1 MKTRPLALIAKVLG
15 RKYDVTVTIAGQVA
29 CTSRKEITIP
39 VVSGPHAEALAHG
52 YIDHEAAHVRY
63 TDFSV
68 RLTNDFAGDLLNI
81 LEDVRIELAIGLEY
95 PGCIANLRELTR
107 LLVEQE
113 GVFKPDPSHPS
124 QSILAWIMAVIYI
137 SVLGHDSLR
146 QTRDSAEPLVRQAL
160 GRNFDQALLLLDR
173 TGTLTSTREAAALRD
188 ELMKLIRDSA
198 HQQPKIGQS
207 RPSPSQPG
215 SNGDQNDGTGSD
227 QSNKQNESGSHGGQQ
242 AQNGDKQQTSSQTAA
257 KSGQD
262 KSSGHSSQ
270 GQSGSSDAPS
280 QESVRQALAEA
291 LSGKSVGSYGNVG
304 EKLAE
309 LLCQNAT
316 ESSFNGTAA
325 VAPRLP
331 TAQPLRHTGGYD
343 DLSALRVHTAAL
355 RARLQGL
362 VQASKQKRST
372 PVSVGH
378 RLDSR
383 VLTRLR
389 ICDTRVF
396 TRKEGKRAVNTAV
409 CMLLDSSGSM
419 GNTTIL
425 NKMGIA
431 SRACFV
437 AAEALYSI
445 PGVRTAIAT
454 FKGHENQVFP
464 MVGFGEKPD
473 HSRFNISG
481 SGGTRL
487 GHALWWAWGELC
499 LRRETR
505 KICVAFSD
513 GDTGDG
519 PVTQAAIKRMRES
532 GIEVIGIGIQDNSI
546 KQYLPD
552 NHRIIKNLDQF
563 TPALLEL
570 LREKLVA

>member
-1 MKTRPLALIAKVLG
+1 MKARPLALIAKVLG
-15 RKYDVTVTIAGQVA
+15 RKYDITVTIAGQIA
-29 CTSRKEITIP
+29 CTTGKEITIP
-39 VVSGPHAEALAHG
+39 VVSGDHAEALAHG

-68 RLTNDFAGDLLNI
+68 QLTDNFAGDLLNI
-81 LEDVRIELAIGLEY
+81 LEDVRIEQAIGWEY

-107 LLVEQE
+107 ILVEQH
-113 GVFKPDPSHPS
+113 GAFRPDPSHPS
-124 QSILAWIMAVIYI
+124 QSILAWIMALTRIA
-137 SVLGHDSLR
+137 VLNHDSMR
-146 QTRDSAEPLVRQAL
+146 QTRDNTEPLVRQIL
-160 GRNFDQALLLLDR
+160 GEHFNQAVQLLDR
-173 TGTLTSTREAAALRD
+173 TGTLRSTRETAALRD
-188 ELMKLIRDSA
+188 ELMKLFRNA
-198 HQQPKIGQS
+198 AQPKQTNGQS
-207 RPSPSQPG
+207 QTSQSASGSNGNTGQRNQDGQSQQKNATNTNGGQQTKDDGKQQTPSQP
-215 SNGDQNDGTGSD
+215 SVKSDNGTS
-227 QSNKQNESGSHGGQQ
+227 SGQQ
-242 AQNGDKQQTSSQTAA
+242 TM
-257 KSGQD
+257 
-262 KSSGHSSQ
+262 
-270 GQSGSSDAPS
+270 GQSSASLETA
-280 QESVRQALAEA
+280 RQAISEA
-291 LSGKSVGSYGNVG
+291 LSGKSIGSYGNVG

-316 ESSFNGTAA
+316 ESSFNGSGAA
-325 VAPRLP
+325 APRLP
-331 TAQPLRHTGGYD
+331 TAQPLRNASGYD
-343 DLSALRVHTAAL
+343 DISALRVHTAAL

-362 VQASKQKRST
+362 VQASKQKRSA
-372 PVSVGH
+372 PASVGH

-389 ICDTRVF
+389 VGDTRVF
-396 TRKEGKRAVNTAV
+396 NRKEEKRAVNTAV

-419 GNTTIL
+419 GNSTLL

-437 AAEALYSI
+437 ASEALYSI

-454 FKGHENQVFP
+454 FKGFDNRVFP
-464 MVGFGEKPD
+464 MVDFGEKPD
-473 HSRFNISG
+473 HSRFNITG

-505 KICVAFSD
+505 KICIAFSD

-519 PVTQAAIKRMRES
+519 PVTQAAIKRMRDS
-532 GIEVIGIGIQDNSI
+532 GIEVIGIGIQDTSI
-546 KQYLPD
+546 KRYLPD
-552 NHRIIKNLDQF
+552 NHRIIENLDQF

>member
-1 MKTRPLALIAKVLG
+1 MKARPLALIAKVLG
-15 RKYDVTVTIAGQVA
+15 RKYDITVTIAGQIA
-29 CTSRKEITIP
+29 CTSGKEITIP
-39 VVSGPHAEALAHG
+39 VVSGDHAEALAHG

-68 RLTNDFAGDLLNI
+68 QLTDNFAGDLLNI
-81 LEDVRIELAIGLEY
+81 LEDVRIEQSIGWEY

-107 LLVEQE
+107 ILVEQH
-113 GVFKPDPSHPS
+113 GAFRPDPSHPS
-124 QSILAWIMAVIYI
+124 QSILAWIMALTRIA
-137 SVLGHDSLR
+137 VLNHDSMR
-146 QTRDSAEPLVRQAL
+146 QTRDSTEPLVRQIL
-160 GRNFDQALLLLDR
+160 GEHFNQAVQLLDR
-173 TGTLTSTREAAALRD
+173 TGTLRSTRETAALRD
-188 ELMKLIRDSA
+188 ELMKLIRNA
-198 HQQPKIGQS
+198 AQPKQTNDQS
-207 RPSPSQPG
+207 QTSQSASG
-215 SNGDQNDGTGSD
+215 SNGNTSQGNQDGQSQQNTATST
-227 QSNKQNESGSHGGQQ
+227 NGGQQ
-242 AQNGDKQQTSSQTAA
+242 TKDDGKLQ
-257 KSGQD
+257 
-262 KSSGHSSQ
+262 
-270 GQSGSSDAPS
+270 APS
-280 QESVRQALAEA
+280 QHSARSDNGTSSGLQTMGQSSASLETARQAISEA

-316 ESSFNGTAA
+316 ESSFNGSGAA
-325 VAPRLP
+325 APRLP
-331 TAQPLRHTGGYD
+331 TAQPLRNASGYD
-343 DLSALRVHTAAL
+343 DISALRVHTAAL

-362 VQASKQKRST
+362 VQASKQKRSA
-372 PVSVGH
+372 PASVGH

-389 ICDTRVF
+389 VGDTRVF
-396 TRKEGKRAVNTAV
+396 NRKEEKRAVNTAV

-419 GNTTIL
+419 GNSTLL

-437 AAEALYSI
+437 ASEALYSI

-454 FKGHENQVFP
+454 FKGFDNRVFP
-464 MVGFGEKPD
+464 MVDFGEKPD
-473 HSRFNISG
+473 HSRFNITG

-505 KICVAFSD
+505 KICIAFSD

-532 GIEVIGIGIQDNSI
+532 GIEVIGIGIQNTSI
-546 KQYLPD
+546 KRYLPD

>member
-1 MKTRPLALIAKVLG
+1 MKARPLALIAKVLG
-15 RKYDVTVTIAGQVA
+15 RKYDITVTIAGQIA
-29 CTSRKEITIP
+29 CTSGKEITIP
-39 VVSGPHAEALAHG
+39 VVSGDHAEALAHG

-68 RLTNDFAGDLLNI
+68 QLTDNFAGDLLNI
-81 LEDVRIELAIGLEY
+81 LEDVRIEQAIGWEY

-107 LLVEQE
+107 ILVEQH
-113 GVFKPDPSHPS
+113 GAFRPDPSHPS
-124 QSILAWIMAVIYI
+124 QSILSWIMALTRIA
-137 SVLGHDSLR
+137 VLSHDAMR
-146 QTRDSAEPLVRQAL
+146 QTRDSAEPLVRLILGEQFNQAV
-160 GRNFDQALLLLDR
+160 QLLDR
-173 TGTLTSTREAAALRD
+173 TGTLRSTRETAALRD
-188 ELMKLIRDSA
+188 ELMKLIRNAAQEQQA
-198 HQQPKIGQS
+198 HGQS
-207 RPSPSQPG
+207 RTFQSASG
-215 SNGDQNDGTGSD
+215 SNGDTGLGNQDGKSPQKNAT
-227 QSNKQNESGSHGGQQ
+227 NTNGGQQ
-242 AQNGDKQQTSSQTAA
+242 TKDDGKQQ
-257 KSGQD
+257 
-262 KSSGHSSQ
+262 
-270 GQSGSSDAPS
+270 APS
-280 QESVRQALAEA
+280 QPSAKSDNGTSSGLQTMGQSSASLETARQAISEA
-291 LSGKSVGSYGNVG
+291 LSGKSIGSYGNVG

-316 ESSFNGTAA
+316 ESSFNGSGAA
-325 VAPRLP
+325 SPRLP
-331 TAQPLRHTGGYD
+331 TAQPLRNACGYD
-343 DLSALRVHTAAL
+343 DISALRVHTAAL

-372 PVSVGH
+372 PASSGH

-389 ICDTRVF
+389 VGDTRVF
-396 TRKEGKRAVNTAV
+396 NRKEEKRAVNTAV

-419 GNTTIL
+419 GNSTLL

-437 AAEALYSI
+437 ASEALYSI

-454 FKGHENQVFP
+454 FKGFDNRVFP
-464 MVGFGEKPD
+464 MVDFGEKPD
-473 HSRFNISG
+473 HSRFNITG

-505 KICVAFSD
+505 KICIAFSD

-532 GIEVIGIGIQDNSI
+532 GIEVIGIGIQDTSI
-546 KQYLPD
+546 KRYLPD

>member
-1 MKTRPLALIAKVLG
+1 MKARPLALIAKVLG
-15 RKYDVTVTIAGQVA
+15 RKYDITVTIAGQIA
-29 CTSRKEITIP
+29 CTTGKEITIP
-39 VVSGPHAEALAHG
+39 VVSGDHAEALAHG

-68 RLTNDFAGDLLNI
+68 QLTDNFAGDLLNI
-81 LEDVRIELAIGLEY
+81 LEDVRIEQAIGWEY

-107 LLVEQE
+107 ILVEQH
-113 GVFKPDPSHPS
+113 GAFRPDPSHPS
-124 QSILAWIMAVIYI
+124 QSILAWIMALTRIA
-137 SVLGHDSLR
+137 VLNHDSMR
-146 QTRDSAEPLVRQAL
+146 QTRDNTEPLVRQIL
-160 GRNFDQALLLLDR
+160 GEHFKQAVQLLDR
-173 TGTLTSTREAAALRD
+173 TGTLRSTRETAALRD
-188 ELMKLIRDSA
+188 ELMKLFRNA
-198 HQQPKIGQS
+198 AQPKQTNGQS
-207 RPSPSQPG
+207 QTSQSASGSNGNTGQGNQDGQSQQKNATNTNGGQQTKDDGKQQTPSQP
-215 SNGDQNDGTGSD
+215 SVKSDNGTS
-227 QSNKQNESGSHGGQQ
+227 SGQQ
-242 AQNGDKQQTSSQTAA
+242 TM
-257 KSGQD
+257 
-262 KSSGHSSQ
+262 
-270 GQSGSSDAPS
+270 GQSSASLETA
-280 QESVRQALAEA
+280 RQAISEA
-291 LSGKSVGSYGNVG
+291 LSGKSIGSYGNVG

-316 ESSFNGTAA
+316 ESSFNGSGAA
-325 VAPRLP
+325 APRLP
-331 TAQPLRHTGGYD
+331 TAQPLRNASGYD
-343 DLSALRVHTAAL
+343 DISALRVHTAAL

-362 VQASKQKRST
+362 VQASKQKRSA
-372 PVSVGH
+372 PASVGH

-389 ICDTRVF
+389 VGDTRVF
-396 TRKEGKRAVNTAV
+396 NRKEEKRAVNTAV

-419 GNTTIL
+419 GNSTLL

-437 AAEALYSI
+437 ASEALYSI

-454 FKGHENQVFP
+454 FKGFDNRVFP
-464 MVGFGEKPD
+464 MVDFGEKPD
-473 HSRFNISG
+473 HSRFNITG

-505 KICVAFSD
+505 KICIAFSD

-532 GIEVIGIGIQDNSI
+532 GIEVIGIGIQDTSI
-546 KQYLPD
+546 KRYLPD

>member
-29 CTSRKEITIP
+29 CTSGKEITIP
-39 VVSGPHAEALAHG
+39 VVSGPHVEALAHG

-113 GVFKPDPSHPS
+113 GVFRPDPSHPS
-124 QSILAWIMAVIYI
+124 QSILAWIMAVIYMA
-137 SVLGHDSLR
+137 VLGHDSLR

-173 TGTLTSTREAAALRD
+173 VGALTSTREAAALRD
-188 ELMKLIRDSA
+188 ELMKLICDSA
-198 HQQPKIGQS
+198 HQQPKNGQP
-207 RPSPSQPG
+207 RLSQSQSG
-215 SNGDQNDGTGSD
+215 SHGDKNDGTGSD
-227 QSNKQNESGSHGGQQ
+227 HYRQQNGTGSNGSQQ
-242 AQNGDKQQTSSQTAA
+242 AQNGEKQQISSQPAG
-257 KSGQD
+257 SGQD
-262 KSSGHSSQ
+262 TSSGHSSQ
-270 GQSGSSDAPS
+270 GQSGISDSPS
-280 QESVRQALAEA
+280 LESARQAIAEA
-291 LSGKSVGSYGNVG
+291 LSGKNVGSYGNVG

-309 LLCQNAT
+309 LLCQNST

-325 VAPRLP
+325 AAPRLP
-331 TAQPLRHTGGYD
+331 TAQPLNQTGGYD

-396 TRKEGKRAVNTAV
+396 TRKEEKRAVNTAV

-437 AAEALYSI
+437 AAEALFSI

-454 FKGHENQVFP
+454 FKGHDNHVFP
-464 MVGFGEKPD
+464 MVNFGEKPD
-473 HSRFNISG
+473 HSRFNITG

-487 GHALWWAWGELC
+487 GHALWWAWGELS

-505 KICVAFSD
+505 KICIAFSD

-519 PVTQAAIKRMRES
+519 PVTQAAIKRMREA

>member
-29 CTSRKEITIP
+29 CTSGKEITIP

-81 LEDVRIELAIGLEY
+81 LEDVRIELAIGREY

-113 GVFKPDPSHPS
+113 GVFRPDPSHPS
-124 QSILAWIMAVIYI
+124 QSILAWIMAVIYMA
-137 SVLGHDSLR
+137 VLGHDSLR
-146 QTRDSAEPLVRQAL
+146 QTRDSAEPLVQQAL
-160 GRNFDQALLLLDR
+160 GRNFDQAVLLLDR
-173 TGTLTSTREAAALRD
+173 AGTLTSTRDAAALRD

-198 HQQPKIGQS
+198 QQPKNGQS
-207 RPSPSQPG
+207 RPSQSQSG
-215 SNGDQNDGTGSD
+215 SHGDQNGGTGSD
-227 QSNKQNESGSHGGQQ
+227 HSRQQNDTGSHGGQQ
-242 AQNGDKQQTSSQTAA
+242 AQNGDKQQTSSQPVT
-257 KSGQD
+257 KSGLD
-262 KSSGHSSQ
+262 TASGRSSQ
-270 GQSGSSDAPS
+270 GQSGTSGTPS
-280 QESVRQALAEA
+280 QDSVRQALVEA

-325 VAPRLP
+325 AAPRLP
-331 TAQPLRHTGGYD
+331 TAHSLNHTGGYD

-389 ICDTRVF
+389 VCDTRVF
-396 TRKEGKRAVNTAV
+396 TRKEEKRAVNTAV

-419 GNTTIL
+419 GNTTVL

-454 FKGHENQVFP
+454 FKGHDNCVFP

-473 HSRFNISG
+473 HSRFNITG

-505 KICVAFSD
+505 KICIAFSD
-513 GDTGDG
+513 GDTGDS
-519 PVTQAAIKRMRES
+519 PVTHAAIKRMRES
-532 GIEVIGIGIQDNSI
+532 GIEVIGIGIQDSSI

-552 NHRIIKNLDQF
+552 NYRIIKSLDQF